1 MVHPALHRL
10 NPTSSHRFFRTWPR
24 TVPLAGLLLHF
35 STVPVWLNHPAWIMK
50 NISEG
55 PMVEPQESNPVMD
68 QAETKQYQGMYQRQ
82 TQGGQWKPC
91 PRPSAV
97 GPIAIPTGPAS
108 STVTTTPGGTLYLG
122 LPDISFDHVAGRAVR
137 YRTHH
142 LPAWLEKHSGG

>member
-50 NISEG
+50 NLLED

-82 TQGGQWKPC
+82 AQGPMESLPAPIG
-91 PRPSAV
+91 V

-122 LPDISFDHVAGRAVR
+122 TPR
-137 YRTHH
+137 H
-142 LPAWLEKHSGG
+142 LL